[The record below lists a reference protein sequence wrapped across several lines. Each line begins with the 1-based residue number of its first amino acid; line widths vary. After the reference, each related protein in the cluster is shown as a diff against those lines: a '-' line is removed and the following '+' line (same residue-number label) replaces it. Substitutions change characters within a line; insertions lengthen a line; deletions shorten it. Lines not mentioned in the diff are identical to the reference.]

1 MQLPSIFYFL
11 KRKVNHLIELFLPAH
26 CLICT
31 LKSDNK
37 LICLHCQQAL
47 IKERTC
53 CQSCALPLSQ
63 SQTHCGGCLTNPHL
77 FTKLHA
83 IDDYQAPY
91 TNLIKGFKY
100 SKQLLNGEALAEL
113 LALSLLYNFSSAEL
127 SKVDYLIPVPLYKK
141 KHRQR
146 GFNQAQLIAQL
157 LAKKFSIPLLNKA
170 VERVKH
176 TNVQEG
182 LSVKKRKRN
191 LHNAFSVNKEESQK
205 LAGRHI
211 VIIDDVVTTGATVN
225 SLSQVLLEAGVKHI
239 DVWCI
244 CRTSLIAKKQA
255 KK

>member
-1 MQLPSIFYFL
+1 LPSIFYFL

-63 SQTHCGGCLTNPHL
+63 SQTHCGGC
-77 FTKLHA
+77 
-83 IDDYQAPY
+83 
-91 TNLIKGFKY
+91 LIKGFKY

>member
-1 MQLPSIFYFL
+1 MLSIFYFL

-26 CLICT
+26 CLLCA

-37 LICLHCQQAL
+37 LICLHCQTAL

-63 SQTHCGGCLTNPHL
+63 SQTHCGDCLTTPHL

-100 SKQLLNGEALAEL
+100 SKQLLNGEALGEL
-113 LALSLLYNFSSAEL
+113 LALSLTCNFSKEEL
-127 SKVDYLIPVPLYKK
+127 TKVDYLLPVPLYKK
-141 KHRQR
+141 KQRQR

-157 LAKKFSIPLLNKA
+157 LAKKLSIPLLNKA

-176 TNVQEG
+176 TSAQEG

-191 LHNAFSVNKEESQK
+191 LNNAFLLNKEETQK
-205 LAGRHI
+205 LAGCFI
-211 VIIDDVVTTGATVN
+211 VIIDDVVTTGATIN
-225 SLSQVLLEAGVKHI
+225 SLSSVLLEAGVKRI

-244 CRTSLIAKKQA
+244 CRTSLTAKKQA